1 MSSLT
6 MQEQKFAS
14 IFGNYGWQWILK
26 NDAFNWLTQKRYAIK
41 PKQLIDLWRDVT
53 QFVGVRFGKTTNY
66 AVIDIDAGSRYHTDR
81 GLRAIKAALES
92 IGLVRSI
99 LIQSS
104 NSGGWHLY
112 FPLPESVNSFN
123 LACTIRYTSEEQG
136 LKIQGGQLE
145 QFPNCKA
152 FNSEYNGHR
161 LPLQTGSYLLDA
173 DFQEYS
179 QSLESFLTAWDSA
192 AACQDM
198 AALKD
203 AIANAPKVKTYK
215 LDGKN
220 DDWCKHLESMIEIG
234 WTDKSQSN
242 GLLHA
247 IAQYH
252 RVFKAV
258 DDEQELVDATVTTA
272 KNTKGF
278 YEYSSHVDD
287 LQNRAEDIAKNV
299 MIKNWCYGNNRSST
313 KSDRPKID
321 KPNYA
326 DRLMAAIEQIKN
338 QTFTT
343 TRSLLEALAKL
354 LKTSLTTLYKFRK
367 LWKPLLN
374 NCNAASSDD
383 SSDLVEHEIAVYK
396 TSQNSETFT
405 ESGVTVQA
413 PNEVCLT
420 ETFSLNPEPQT
431 SIPVRGVSKF
441 FDENSEPIQDKEFKQ
456 IMTFEQQIAIASTCP
471 TSRSP
476 EPQNFRLPKE
486 PPRQNP
492 STLESVRAAVE
503 ADPRCAV
510 GRLAM
515 LQMKA
520 FLPALSA
527 NERSQTE
534 QAIAYLEKLL
544 AKDPPE

>member
-1 MSSLT
+1 MSTLS
-6 MQEQKFAS
+6 MQEQRFAT
-14 IFGNYGWQWILK
+14 IFNYGWQWILK
-26 NDAFNWLTQKRYAIK
+26 NVDNWTTQKRFAIK
-41 PKQLIDLWRDVT
+41 PKLLIDLWRDVT
-53 QFVGVRFGKTTNY
+53 QFVGVRFGKTTKY

-81 GLRAIKAALES
+81 GLCAIKAALES

-99 LIQSS
+99 LLQSS
-104 NSGGWHLY
+104 DSGGWHLY
-112 FPLPESVNSFN
+112 IPLPESVNSFN
-123 LACTIRYTSEEQG
+123 LACTIRYALEQQG

-161 LPLQTGSYLLDA
+161 LPLQTGSYLLDG
-173 DFQEYS
+173 DFQKYS
-179 QSLESFLTAWDSA
+179 QSLESFLSAWDSA
-192 AACQDM
+192 SACQDM
-198 AALKD
+198 ETLKD

-234 WTDKSQSN
+234 WTDKGQSN

-252 RVFKAV
+252 RVFKSV

-272 KNTKGF
+272 KNCSGF

-287 LQNRAEDIAKNV
+287 LEDRAEDIAKNV
-299 MIKNWCYGNNRSST
+299 MVRNWCYGNNRSST
-313 KSDRPKID
+313 KSDRPKVD

-343 TRSLLEALAKL
+343 TRSLLETLAKV
-354 LKTSLTTLYKFRK
+354 LKTSLSTLYKYQE
-367 LWKPLLN
+367 LWKPLLR
-374 NCNAASSDD
+374 NCNAASSND
-383 SSDLVEHEIAVYK
+383 SSDLVEHEIEVQK
-396 TSQNSETFT
+396 TTQNSETFT
-405 ESGVTVQA
+405 ESGVTVEA
-413 PNEVCLT
+413 PNKVFLL
-420 ETFSLNPEPQT
+420 ETPSPNPQPQIT
-431 SIPVRGVSKF
+431 IPVPAAPNSLIKT
-441 FDENSEPIQDKEFKQ
+441 SEPIQDKEFKQ
-456 IMTFEQQIAIASTCP
+456 IMTFEQQMGIASTCP

-476 EPQNFRLPKE
+476 EPQNFRISKE

-503 ADPRCAV
+503 VDPSSAGV
-510 GRLAM
+510 RLAM
-515 LQMKA
+515 LKA
-520 FLPALSA
+520 KLFLPTLKRE
-527 NERSQTE
+527 ERSQTE